1 MVPSPTRL
9 PRDSEARH
17 SAGWYGSVLQG
28 GHVRAGDRIFVQ
40 CERGPCTSRLE
51 TFPPRL
57 EIEEK
62 GGLYVLLDQRPI
74 DDWKYQFLPN
84 DY

>member
-9 PRDSEARH
+9 PPDSEARH
-17 SAGWYGSVLQG
+17 SADWYGSAFEG
-28 GHVRAGDRIFVQ
+28 GEVRAGDRIFVQ
-40 CERGPCTSRLE
+40 CDGGPCTSRLE

-62 GGLYVLLDQRPI
+62 GGLYVLLDEGPI
-74 DDWKYQFLPN
+74 EDWKYQFLPH

>member
-1 MVPSPTRL
+1 M
-9 PRDSEARH
+9 
-17 SAGWYGSVLQG
+17 
-28 GHVRAGDRIFVQ
+28 RAGDRIFVQ
-40 CERGPCTSRLE
+40 CDGGHCTSRLE

-62 GGLYVLLDQRPI
+62 GGLYVLLDEGPI
-74 DDWKYQFLPN
+74 VNWKYQFLPH